1 MIEAAI
7 ALTKRMNWPQGRLH
21 FEIFS
26 APEEKSGDASFEVE
40 LKGSGRVYEIPAGK
54 TILDVLLEAGEDPMH
69 DCKRGDCGICQT
81 TVIDGIPDHR
91 DYILSES
98 EKASN
103 KVMQIC
109 ISRAK
114 TKRLV
119 LDL

>member
-1 MIEAAI
+1 
-7 ALTKRMNWPQGRLH
+7 
-21 FEIFS
+21 
-26 APEEKSGDASFEVE
+26 
-40 LKGSGRVYEIPAGK
+40 
-54 TILDVLLEAGEDPMH
+54 VLLEAGEDPMH

-81 TVIDGIPDHR
+81 SVIEGIPDHR

-114 TKRLV
+114 TNRLV

>member
-7 ALTKRMNWPQGRLH
+7 ALAKQMNWPQGRLH

-26 APEEKSGDASFEVE
+26 APEEKSGDAGFEVE
-40 LKGSGRVYEIPAGK
+40 LKSNGRIYEIPAGK
-54 TILDVLLEAGEDPMH
+54 TILDVLLEAGEDPIH

-81 TVIDGIPDHR
+81 TVIEGIPDHR